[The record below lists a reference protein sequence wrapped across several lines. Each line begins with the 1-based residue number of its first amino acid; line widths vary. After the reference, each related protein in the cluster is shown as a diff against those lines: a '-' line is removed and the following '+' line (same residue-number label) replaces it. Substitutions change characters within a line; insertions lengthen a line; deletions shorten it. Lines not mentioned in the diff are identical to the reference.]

1 MAKWQNSATL
11 KSLTK
16 TNSKLKKCKIKWFII
31 KTVQFLIVHYEKIAI
46 LNSSA
51 TTIAT
56 ATNALAITTI

>member
-16 TNSKLKKCKIKWFII
+16 TNSKLKKCKIKWFNI

-51 TTIAT
+51 TIIAT